1 MDRKEVNQD
10 IVIAQDILDELDKQI
25 RVVLDKCD
33 PGSYLYDT
41 LLVAQR
47 NCAHVDLKL
56 KVAFDITESY

>member
-1 MDRKEVNQD
+1 MDRKEVHQD
-10 IVIAQDILDELDKQI
+10 IVIAQDIIDELDKHI
-25 RVVLDKCD
+25 NSILTKCD